1 MGKLTL
7 AFKAFFRVLQDN
19 TFADLATSHMSKTS
33 STSSRLPK
41 SSEALQLL
49 ALLQE
54 EGRWIDFLQEDI
66 NDYEDEQVGAAVRD
80 IHSKSRKVLEQYFE
94 IVPVLLGEEESD
106 TTIEEGF
113 DPAEIKLVGKV
124 TGKPPFQGILKHHG
138 WRVEKVNL
146 PQEKRDFSILIP
158 AEVELS

>member
-7 AFKAFFRVLQDN
+7 AFKAFFRVLQDS
-19 TFADLATSHMSKTS
+19 TFAELATSFMSKTS
-33 STSSRLPK
+33 SSSPSLPE

-66 NDYEDEQVGAAVRD
+66 DDYEDEQVGAAVRD
-80 IHSKSRKVLEQYFE
+80 IHNKSKKVLEQYFE
-94 IVPVLLGEEESD
+94 VVPVLPGEEESE
-106 TTIEEGF
+106 TTVEEGF

-138 WRVEKVNL
+138 WRVKKINL
-146 PQEKRDFSILIP
+146 PQEKRDFSILTP